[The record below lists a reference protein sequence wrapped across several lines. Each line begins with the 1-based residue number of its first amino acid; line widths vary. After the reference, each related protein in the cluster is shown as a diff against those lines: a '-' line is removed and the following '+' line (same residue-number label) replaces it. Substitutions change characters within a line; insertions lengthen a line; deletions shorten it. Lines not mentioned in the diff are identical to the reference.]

1 MRCRCLSASC
11 AQLKSFLG
19 QGFGYRRA
27 LYSLTELCKPN
38 SIWFSCGSRVSTM
51 AKVSTESRTEC
62 NGVLP
67 LPLPQLAWCA
77 SLAGAMTLR
86 TCSGNLEDRFAPG
99 LRGVLGSEIP
109 SSSYSASSSHPR
121 FQNLWLSRSNDLVH
135 KGQRPE
141 CSTREAARRGGDC
154 KERQGWESP
163 NPRGPEPENRPR
175 TARAGVAMMRR
186 AAFAGAA
193 APGAGALSLSSSA
206 LRLPCTIAP
215 LLAIFLYTCI
225 VQCHIG
231 S

>member
-99 LRGVLGSEIP
+99 LREFWVQKSRVPAIRPLPLILDSRTCGFQDPTIWFTKVSGQSVQHEKLQGEGETAKKDKAGNPQIP
-109 SSSYSASSSHPR
+109 E
-121 FQNLWLSRSNDLVH
+121 
-135 KGQRPE
+135 G
-141 CSTREAARRGGDC
+141 
-154 KERQGWESP
+154 
-163 NPRGPEPENRPR
+163 
-175 TARAGVAMMRR
+175 
-186 AAFAGAA
+186 
-193 APGAGALSLSSSA
+193 LSL
-206 LRLPCTIAP
+206 RTGREQRAP
-215 LLAIFLYTCI
+215 A
-225 VQCHIG
+225 
-231 S
+231 SR